1 VAAAEVALARND
13 SQAARR
19 SFTRA
24 QELDPKGFE
33 PVAGLATLDLIE
45 KKPSAAVARVEQ
57 QLANSPGDARVHLL
71 AANVYRASGDNA
83 KAEQQLRAAIQQN
96 PSDFGAYAMLAG
108 LYASEKRLKEA
119 RESLEAVLA
128 KDPKEIG
135 ALTLVGMLYQV
146 EGNQPAARERYER
159 ALQIDPGAAVAAN
172 NLAFLYADEGGN
184 LDVALQLAQTA
195 KQHLPNSA
203 EVDDTLGWVYYKK
216 GLPALAMP
224 AFERAAQAAPK
235 RANYQYHL
243 GLAHAGMGQKAQAKV
258 AFDAALK
265 INPALP
271 GAAEALEAL
280 KTSR

>member
-1 VAAAEVALARND
+1 
-13 SQAARR
+13 
-19 SFTRA
+19 
-24 QELDPKGFE
+24 
-33 PVAGLATLDLIE
+33 
-45 KKPSAAVARVEQ
+45 
-57 QLANSPGDARVHLL
+57 
-71 AANVYRASGDNA
+71 
-83 KAEQQLRAAIQQN
+83 
-96 PSDFGAYAMLAG
+96 
-108 LYASEKRLKEA
+108 
-119 RESLEAVLA
+119 
-128 KDPKEIG
+128 
-135 ALTLVGMLYQV
+135 
-146 EGNQPAARERYER
+146 
-159 ALQIDPGAAVAAN
+159 VAAN
-172 NLAFLYADEGGN
+172 NLAFLYAEEGGN

-271 GAAEALEAL
+271 GAAEALESL